1 MSKVMLIGIF
11 AVGSLLA
18 ASVCRAEYI
27 AYSTVNG
34 QEIPLPQDL
43 TPVHTLNLVNLTWS
57 NFAGSRTRMAVSKV
71 DNTTTYASYNV
82 GGDTEYD
89 VGTATVPI
97 NGIEA
102 MITDAMNRTNRFRM
116 VERQA
121 VGHILQE
128 QDFGASGRVAQPSAA
143 KTGNVLGAQFLLE
156 AVITN
161 YEAGVSNKKVGGG
174 IGGLLGGRTGAILGG
189 IGVSKSTAAFGMNI
203 RLVDAAT
210 SEVVFTKQIN
220 REIKQ
225 SGLTFGAGGFGGG
238 VALGGF
244 AGSYTRTPIGQT
256 VFAAIN
262 EAAYELIQAIGA
274 QSAAGSVIKVE
285 GRNVYLNLGVGAV
298 QVGDRL
304 TLKRPGSALIDPETG
319 ISLGSEDEEIG
330 TVHVDQVKDKFSI
343 GSVNASRKP
352 VKAKDRVISQRAP
365 QSLEFGVL
373 VPELQKAPGKTKAKS
388 TRR

>member
-18 ASVCRAEYI
+18 TSVCRAEYI

-34 QEIPLPQDL
+34 QEIPLPQNL

-71 DNTTTYASYNV
+71 DNTTTIASYNV

-189 IGVSKSTAAFGMNI
+189 IGVSKSSTAFGMNI

-220 REIKQ
+220 REIKE
-225 SGLTFGAGGFGGG
+225 SGLTFGVGGYGNG

-262 EAAYELIQAIGA
+262 EAAFELIQAIGS
-274 QSAAGSVIKVE
+274 QSASGAVIKVE
-285 GRNVYLNLGVGAV
+285 GRTVYLNLGVGAV
-298 QVGDRL
+298 EVGDRL
-304 TLKRPGSALIDPETG
+304 TLKRPGSALIDPDTG

-330 TVHVDQVKDKFSI
+330 TVQVSQVKDKFSI
-343 GSVNASRKP
+343 GSVDGSRKP
-352 VKAKDRVISQRAP
+352 VKAHDRVISQRAP

-373 VPELQKAPGKTKAKS
+373 VPELQKAPGKVKAS
-388 TRR
+388 RR

>member
-1 MSKVMLIGIF
+1 M
-11 AVGSLLA
+11 
-18 ASVCRAEYI
+18 
-27 AYSTVNG
+27 
-34 QEIPLPQDL
+34 
-43 TPVHTLNLVNLTWS
+43 
-57 NFAGSRTRMAVSKV
+57 
-71 DNTTTYASYNV
+71 
-82 GGDTEYD
+82 
-89 VGTATVPI
+89 
-97 NGIEA
+97 
-102 MITDAMNRTNRFRM
+102 
-116 VERQA
+116 
-121 VGHILQE
+121 
-128 QDFGASGRVAQPSAA
+128 
-143 KTGNVLGAQFLLE
+143 
-156 AVITN
+156 
-161 YEAGVSNKKVGGG
+161 
-174 IGGLLGGRTGAILGG
+174 
-189 IGVSKSTAAFGMNI
+189 
-203 RLVDAAT
+203 
-210 SEVVFTKQIN
+210 
-220 REIKQ
+220 
-225 SGLTFGAGGFGGG
+225 
-238 VALGGF
+238 
-244 AGSYTRTPIGQT
+244 
-256 VFAAIN
+256 FAAIN